1 MAGSSEKRGPA
12 GETLMAPGLRRAARK
27 PRALA
32 FICIFLIPFYSDI
45 SP

>member
-12 GETLMAPGLRRAARK
+12 GEALMAPGLRGAARK

-32 FICIFLIPFYSDI
+32 FMGIFLIPFYSDI